1 MKINIFKKTTILAIL
16 FSFVLAPLFLNTVLA
31 APNTEAGFK
40 TESFK
45 AKVIEL
51 IAEEEKER
59 EAGGSYIQQDLK
71 LEAIDGPR
79 KGEEFIYL
87 GISKIEVSDSNVHKV
102 GDKVFVDVFTNELG
116 EETVYLT
123 GQDRSLAMYI
133 LIALFALVFIVIGRS
148 KGLKSLLSLVV
159 SFIVILKF
167 ILPQILAGRDP
178 FIISLIGGLLIM
190 AAIIYFTEGWT
201 KKSHL
206 AILAVLA
213 SLSITLVLSIIFTN
227 FARLSGM
234 AQEETVF
241 LIDLAGATINFKG
254 LLLAGMLIGAIGV
267 LDDIIIGQ
275 LETVERIKEANP
287 VLSPKRVFSLSY
299 KIGNTHLGTMVNTL
313 FLTYAGAALPL
324 LLIFT
329 IGAQSGL
336 DLSRNLNSE
345 LITTE
350 VVRTLVGSIGVML
363 AMPISTFFGA
373 YGLRKVDD
381 ETQIS

>member
-178 FIISLIGGLLIM
+178 FIISLIG
-190 AAIIYFTEGWT
+190 E
-201 KKSHL
+201 
-206 AILAVLA
+206 
-213 SLSITLVLSIIFTN
+213 
-227 FARLSGM
+227 
-234 AQEETVF
+234 
-241 LIDLAGATINFKG
+241 
-254 LLLAGMLIGAIGV
+254 IGRAHV
-267 LDDIIIGQ
+267 
-275 LETVERIKEANP
+275 
-287 VLSPKRVFSLSY
+287 
-299 KIGNTHLGTMVNTL
+299 
-313 FLTYAGAALPL
+313 
-324 LLIFT
+324 
-329 IGAQSGL
+329 
-336 DLSRNLNSE
+336 
-345 LITTE
+345 
-350 VVRTLVGSIGVML
+350 
-363 AMPISTFFGA
+363 
-373 YGLRKVDD
+373 
-381 ETQIS
+381 

>member
-16 FSFVLAPLFLNTVLA
+16 FSLAISSLFLSTALA
-31 APNTEAGFK
+31 APNNETGHK
-40 TESFK
+40 PQSFK
-45 AKVIEL
+45 AKVVEI
-51 IAEEEKER
+51 IAEVEKER
-59 EAGGSYIQQDLK
+59 EAGGSYIQQDIR
-71 LEAIDGPR
+71 LEAVDGPR

-87 GISKIEVSDSNVHKV
+87 GISEIEVGDSNVHKV
-102 GDKVFVDVFTNELG
+102 GDKVFVDVFKNELG

-133 LIALFALVFIVIGRS
+133 LIALFALVFIVIGRA

-206 AILAVLA
+206 AILAVLV

-287 VLSPKRVFSLSY
+287 ILSPKRVFSLSY

-381 ETQIS
+381 KTQIS